1 MKIMNERKI
10 VIKAPKSLLGY
21 IPRSLSVTTIA
32 SWLIYGLN
40 SPPPTESI
48 CRSVGEKRRIIER
61 YGTSEPIYQRMII
74 LSLKERQYPLI
85 IKGKPDCIDR
95 IDNPPII
102 TEFRLYSRS
111 SKNSRKNAINI
122 AIIKLQLYMNMLNI
136 PKGKITLLTIEKN
149 DPSQIPF
156 TGVEYYDEVFTP
168 NTKKF
173 RNAIIA
179 ALLIRKQKQKRD
191 RSVTKIQ
198 KQFIPKLGL

>member
-1 MKIMNERKI
+1 
-10 VIKAPKSLLGY
+10 
-21 IPRSLSVTTIA
+21 
-32 SWLIYGLN
+32 
-40 SPPPTESI
+40 
-48 CRSVGEKRRIIER
+48 
-61 YGTSEPIYQRMII
+61 
-74 LSLKERQYPLI
+74 
-85 IKGKPDCIDR
+85 
-95 IDNPPII
+95 
-102 TEFRLYSRS
+102 
-111 SKNSRKNAINI
+111 
-122 AIIKLQLYMNMLNI
+122 MNMLNI